1 VVPIFDPNNLMLLL
15 MLFFVI
21 CLPLSFLSAL
31 IFFAVKQIPNW
42 WAQGLVPLITGIL
55 FAGVYISM
63 ESPVSGN
70 YPVLMSLIG
79 ILIHPLLILS
89 PVMFLRK
96 YLHRIP
102 VPYAAFITALIS
114 LFVLVATGALQGDLR
129 YGKPEGPFILEVTGA
144 TLKDFGVASVVFGI
158 LVFLDSFF
166 LRSKKH
172 SS

>member
-1 VVPIFDPNNLMLLL
+1 
-15 MLFFVI
+15 
-21 CLPLSFLSAL
+21 
-31 IFFAVKQIPNW
+31 
-42 WAQGLVPLITGIL
+42 
-55 FAGVYISM
+55 
-63 ESPVSGN
+63 
-70 YPVLMSLIG
+70 
-79 ILIHPLLILS
+79 
-89 PVMFLRK
+89 MFLRK

-129 YGKPEGPFILEVTGA
+129 YVNPEGIQFILEVIGVMM
-144 TLKDFGVASVVFGI
+144 KDFVMASVVFGI